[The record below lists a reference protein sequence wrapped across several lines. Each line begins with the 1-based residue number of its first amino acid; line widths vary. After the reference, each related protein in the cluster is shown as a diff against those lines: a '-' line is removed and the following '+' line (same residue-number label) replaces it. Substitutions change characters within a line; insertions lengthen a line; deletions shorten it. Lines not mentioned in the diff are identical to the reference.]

1 MVLKDNDMSLKVKLC
16 QEWITTQE
24 HLPQKFGKI
33 RRSIFANFKPVFFF
47 LNWLFLFQVYLVYP
61 NFVLRNFLKIFD
73 IGIYKLEDKK
83 KK

>member
-33 RRSIFANFKPVFFF
+33 RRSIFANFKPVFF
-47 LNWLFLFQVYLVYP
+47 LLKLVV
-61 NFVLRNFLKIFD
+61 FVSSVF
-73 IGIYKLEDKK
+73 GISEFCVT
-83 KK
+83 

>member
-33 RRSIFANFKPVFFF
+33 NCDQEDIFFLLISNQFVFFCY
-47 LNWLFLFQVYLVYP
+47 LNWLFSSQV
-61 NFVLRNFLKIFD
+61 
-73 IGIYKLEDKK
+73 
-83 KK
+83 